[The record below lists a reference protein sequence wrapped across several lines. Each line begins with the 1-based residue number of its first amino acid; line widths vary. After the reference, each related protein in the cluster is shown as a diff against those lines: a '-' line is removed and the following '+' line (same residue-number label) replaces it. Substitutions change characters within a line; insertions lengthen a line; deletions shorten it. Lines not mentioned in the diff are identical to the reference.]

1 MHGFAIAGAGRS
13 EVNHA
18 CDGLVP
24 HGSRAA
30 PGALAAGQATGDE
43 TTARH
48 FSLDKSQG
56 GSRDSRAGRAIAW
69 IDGAPHACVFRAL
82 VRPSTWSRSPMS
94 TYRLDKLF
102 RPQSAALVGG
112 NPREKSLGR
121 IVLRNMREGGFA
133 GPIGLV
139 NPNFAEIDGVRAV
152 PTIASL
158 HVPPDIVVVAT
169 PPPTVPAVVAQAA
182 EAGCAAA
189 VIITAGLG
197 HGPGSL
203 AEAAAKAARA
213 KGLRL
218 VGPNCIGIMLPP
230 MRLNATFAS
239 RMAAAGDLALIS
251 QSGGIAAGMLEWA
264 AQQSVGLSAIV
275 SIGDQIDVD
284 IGDLV
289 DYFALDR
296 RTRAI
301 LLYIEGIRDVCKF
314 MSAARAA
321 ARIKPVVVIKAGR
334 HAAAAK
340 AAATH
345 TGALAGSDAVYDA
358 AFRRAGL
365 LRVLDLAEFFDA
377 AETLGRVRAVHGK
390 RLAILT
396 NGGGIGVL
404 ATDRLI
410 DLGGVPAELSPE
422 TREKLDAVLPATW
435 SKSNPVDIVGDADA
449 ARYLAALDALL
460 CDKGSDAVL
469 VINVPTALA
478 SSAETAAVVA
488 DFLKAH
494 RARVGNPKPVL
505 ALWVG
510 AGESVTAVFDR
521 AGVSHYATET
531 DAVRGFMHLVWHG
544 EAVKIL
550 METPPSLPEHFVPDR
565 EAARAVV
572 ARALADGRNWLD
584 PIEAAQL
591 LAAYAIPMV
600 RTLFAASPEEAEI
613 KAAPLFGEGRSVVVK
628 ILSRDIVHK
637 SDVGGVRLNLADGPS
652 VRKAAAEIIAKA
664 KAAKPDARIAGVT
677 IQPMIVRPKAHE
689 LILGIAEDPTF
700 GPVVVFGQG
709 GTGVEVID
717 DKALALPPLDLAIA
731 HDLIARTR
739 ISRVLRGY
747 RNVPP
752 ARVDEVALALVK
764 LAQLTA
770 DVPEIRELDIN
781 PFIADETGVLGLDAR
796 IAVAPAPAAVAGQPQ
811 SRFAV
816 RPYPSEWERHI
827 VLGENWRIF
836 VRPVRPDDENLVRGF
851 LEHVTMDDLRLRFF
865 APIKEFGHAFVARLT
880 QIDYARAMAFVAF
893 DETTRE
899 LLGGVRLHV
908 DANHE
913 SGEYAVLL
921 RSDLK
926 GRGLGWQLM
935 QLIIEYARNEGLR
948 RIEGQVLAENTVML
962 QMCRQLGFKVEHEPG
977 AGDIMKVVLQLR

>member
-1 MHGFAIAGAGRS
+1 
-13 EVNHA
+13 
-18 CDGLVP
+18 
-24 HGSRAA
+24 
-30 PGALAAGQATGDE
+30 
-43 TTARH
+43 
-48 FSLDKSQG
+48 
-56 GSRDSRAGRAIAW
+56 
-69 IDGAPHACVFRAL
+69 
-82 VRPSTWSRSPMS
+82 MS

-121 IVLRNMREGGFA
+121 IVLRNMRAGGFA
-133 GPIGLV
+133 GPIHLV
-139 NPNFAEIDGVRAV
+139 NPDFAEIDGMRAV
-152 PTIASL
+152 PTLADL
-158 HVPPDIVVVAT
+158 PAAPDVAIVAT
-169 PPPTVPAVVAQAA
+169 PPPTVPTVIAQAA
-182 EAGCAAA
+182 QAGCAAA
-189 VIITAGLG
+189 VIITTGLG
-197 HGPGSL
+197 HGPGSI
-203 AEAAAKAARA
+203 AEATAKAARA

-218 VGPNCIGIMLPP
+218 VGPNCIGLMLPP
-230 MRLNATFAS
+230 AKLNATFAA
-239 RMAAAGDLALIS
+239 RMAPAGDLALIS

-264 AQQSVGLSAIV
+264 AQQAVGFSAIV

-289 DYFALDR
+289 DYFALDH

-301 LLYIEGIRDVCKF
+301 LLYVEGIQDVRKF

-377 AETLGRVRAVHGK
+377 AETLGRVRAVPGK

-404 ATDRLI
+404 ATDRLV
-410 DLGGVPAELSPE
+410 DLGGVPAELSAE
-422 TREKLDAVLPATW
+422 TRAKLDVLLPASW

-449 ARYLAALDALL
+449 MRYLAALEALL
-460 CDKGSDAVL
+460 ADKGSDAVL

-478 SSAETAAVVA
+478 SSAETAQAVA
-488 DFLKAH
+488 EFLKA
-494 RARVGNPKPVL
+494 RRTRVMNPKPVL
-505 ALWVG
+505 ALWIG
-510 AGESVTAVFDR
+510 ANGDVTAAFDR
-521 AGVSHYATET
+521 AGIPHYATET
-531 DAVRGFMHLVWHG
+531 DAVHGFMHLVRHG

-550 METPPSLPEHFVPDR
+550 METPPSLPEHFAPDR

-572 ARALADGRNWLD
+572 ERALEDGRNWLD

-591 LAAYAIPMV
+591 LAAYGIPLV
-600 RTLFAASPEEAEI
+600 PTVLAASPEEAEV

-637 SDVGGVRLNLADGPS
+637 SDVGGVRLNLADGPA
-652 VRKAAAEIIAKA
+652 VRNAAAEVIARA
-664 KAAKPDARIAGVT
+664 KAAMPEARIAGVT

-717 DKALALPPLDLAIA
+717 DKAVALPPLDLAMA
-731 HDLIARTR
+731 RSLIARTR
-739 ISRVLRGY
+739 VSRVLAGY

-764 LAQLTA
+764 LAQLRA
-770 DVPEIRELDIN
+770 DLPEIRELDIN
-781 PFIADETGVLGLDAR
+781 PLLADETCVLALDAR
-796 IAVAPAPAAVAGQPQ
+796 IAIAPAPMVGGRRR

-816 RPYPSEWERHI
+816 RPYPSEWERHLVI
-827 VLGENWRIF
+827 GESWRIF
-836 VRPVRPDDENLVRGF
+836 VRPMRPEDEDIVRDF
-851 LEHVTMDDLRLRFF
+851 LTHVTMDDLRLRFF
-865 APIKEFGHAFVARLT
+865 APVKDFGHAFVARLT
-880 QIDYARAMAFVAF
+880 QLDYARAMAFIAF
-893 DETTRE
+893 DEDTGE
-899 LLGGVRLHV
+899 ALGGVRLHA
-908 DANHE
+908 DANYE
-913 SGEYAVLL
+913 TGEYAVLL

-935 QLIIEYARNEGLR
+935 QLIIEYARSEGIK

-962 QMCRQLGFKVEHEPG
+962 QMCRELGFSVGHEPDG
-977 AGDIMKVVLQLR
+977 GDIMKVVLEVDGATSPAR

>member
-1 MHGFAIAGAGRS
+1 
-13 EVNHA
+13 
-18 CDGLVP
+18 
-24 HGSRAA
+24 
-30 PGALAAGQATGDE
+30 
-43 TTARH
+43 
-48 FSLDKSQG
+48 
-56 GSRDSRAGRAIAW
+56 
-69 IDGAPHACVFRAL
+69 
-82 VRPSTWSRSPMS
+82 MS

-121 IVLRNMREGGFA
+121 IVLRNMREGGFT
-133 GPIGLV
+133 GPIHLV
-139 NPNFAEIDGVRAV
+139 NPDFAEIDGVPAV
-152 PTIASL
+152 PTLADL
-158 HVPPDIVVVAT
+158 PAPPDIAVVAT
-169 PPPTVPAVVAQAA
+169 PPATVPTVIAQAA
-182 EAGCAAA
+182 DAGCAAA
-189 VIITAGLG
+189 VIITTGLG
-197 HGPGSL
+197 HGPGSI
-203 AEAAAKAARA
+203 AEATAKAARA

-218 VGPNCIGIMLPP
+218 VGPNCIGLMLPAVK
-230 MRLNATFAS
+230 LNATFAA
-239 RMAAAGDLALIS
+239 RMAPPGDLALIS

-264 AQQSVGLSAIV
+264 AQQSVGFSAIV

-289 DYFALDR
+289 DYFALDH

-301 LLYIEGIRDVCKF
+301 LLYVEGILYPRKF

-365 LRVLDLAEFFDA
+365 LRVLDLAEFFAA
-377 AETLGRVRAVHGK
+377 AETLGRVRAVPGK

-422 TREKLDAVLPATW
+422 TREKLDAVLPPSW

-460 CDKGSDAVL
+460 ADKASDAVL

-478 SSAETAAVVA
+478 SSSETAAAIA
-488 DFLKAH
+488 DFLKA
-494 RARVGNPKPVL
+494 RRTRVVNPKPAL

-510 AGESVTAVFDR
+510 AAESVTQIFDR
-521 AGVSHYATET
+521 AGIPHYATET
-531 DAVRGFMHLVWHG
+531 DAVRGFMHLVRHG

-550 METPPSLPEHFVPDR
+550 METPPSLPEHFAPDR

-572 ARALADGRNWLD
+572 ERAVEDGRGWLD

-600 RTLFAASPEEAEI
+600 PTILAATPEEAEVA
-613 KAAPLFGEGRSVVVK
+613 AAPLFGEGRSVVVK

-637 SDVGGVRLNLADGPS
+637 SDVDGVRLNLADGPA
-652 VRKAAAEIIAKA
+652 VRKAAAEVIAKA

-717 DKALALPPLDLAIA
+717 DKALALPPLDLAMA
-731 HDLIARTR
+731 RDLIGRTR
-739 ISRVLRGY
+739 VSRVLRGY

-752 ARVDEVALALVK
+752 ARVDDVALALVK
-764 LAQLTA
+764 LAQLCA

-781 PFIADETGVLGLDAR
+781 PLIADETCVLALDAR
-796 IAVAPAPAAVAGQPQ
+796 IVVAPAEVTAGRRR

-816 RPYPSEWERHI
+816 RPYPSQWERHI
-827 VLGENWRIF
+827 VIGESWRIF
-836 VRPVRPDDENLVRGF
+836 VRPMRPEDEDIVRDF
-851 LEHVTMDDLRLRFF
+851 LQHVTMDDLRLRFF
-865 APIKEFGHAFVARLT
+865 APVKDFGHAFVARLT
-880 QIDYARAMAFVAF
+880 QLDYARAMAFVAF

-899 LLGGVRLHV
+899 LLGGVRLHA
-908 DANHE
+908 DANYE
-913 SGEYAVLL
+913 TGEYAVLL

-935 QLIIEYARNEGLR
+935 QMIIEYARSEGIK
-948 RIEGQVLAENTVML
+948 RIEGQVLSENTVML
-962 QMCRQLGFKVEHEPG
+962 QMCRQLGFSVEREEG
-977 AGDIMKVVLQLR
+977 SGDIQKVVLQLG

>member
-1 MHGFAIAGAGRS
+1 
-13 EVNHA
+13 
-18 CDGLVP
+18 
-24 HGSRAA
+24 
-30 PGALAAGQATGDE
+30 
-43 TTARH
+43 
-48 FSLDKSQG
+48 
-56 GSRDSRAGRAIAW
+56 
-69 IDGAPHACVFRAL
+69 
-82 VRPSTWSRSPMS
+82 MS

-133 GPIGLV
+133 GPIHLV
-139 NPNFAEIDGVRAV
+139 NPDFAEIDGLRAV
-152 PTIASL
+152 PTLADLPSA
-158 HVPPDIVVVAT
+158 PDVAIVAT
-169 PPPTVPAVVAQAA
+169 PPPTVPTVIAQAA

-189 VIITAGLG
+189 VIITTGLG
-197 HGPGSL
+197 HGPGSI
-203 AEAAAKAARA
+203 AEATAKAARA

-218 VGPNCIGIMLPP
+218 VGPNCIGLMLPAAK
-230 MRLNATFAS
+230 LNATFAA
-239 RMAAAGDLALIS
+239 RMAPAGDLALIS

-264 AQQSVGLSAIV
+264 AQQSVGFSAIV

-289 DYFALDR
+289 DYFALDH

-301 LLYIEGIRDVCKF
+301 LLYVEGIRDVRKF

-345 TGALAGSDAVYDA
+345 TGALAGADAVYDA

-404 ATDRLI
+404 ATDRLV
-410 DLGGVPAELSPE
+410 DLGGVPAEFSDE
-422 TREKLDAVLPATW
+422 TRAKLDLVLPASW

-449 ARYLAALDALL
+449 TRYLSALEVMLA
-460 CDKGSDAVL
+460 DKGSDAVL

-478 SSAETAAVVA
+478 SSAETAAAVA
-488 DFLKAH
+488 DFIKA
-494 RARVGNPKPVL
+494 RRSRVYNSKPAL

-510 AGESVTAVFDR
+510 ADASVTAAFDR
-521 AGVSHYATET
+521 AGVPHYASET
-531 DAVRGFMHLVWHG
+531 DAVRGFMHLVRHG
-544 EAVKIL
+544 QAARIL
-550 METPPSLPEHFVPDR
+550 METPPSLPRHFSPDR

-572 ARALADGRNWLD
+572 ARALADGRTWLD
-584 PIEAAQL
+584 PIEAAAL

-600 RTLFAASPEEAEI
+600 PTLLAATPEEAEA

-628 ILSRDIVHK
+628 ILSRDIAHK

-652 VRKAAAEIIAKA
+652 VRKAAAEVIGRA
-664 KAAKPDARIAGVT
+664 KAANPDARIAGVT
-677 IQPMIVRPKAHE
+677 VQPMIVRPKAHE
-689 LILGIAEDPTF
+689 LILGIAEDATF
-700 GPVVVFGQG
+700 GPVVMFGQG

-731 HDLIARTR
+731 HDMIARTR
-739 ISRVLRGY
+739 VARVLAGY
-747 RNVPP
+747 RDVPP
-752 ARVDEVALALVK
+752 ARLDEIALALVK
-764 LAQLTA
+764 LAQLCA
-770 DVPEIRELDIN
+770 DIPEVRELDIN
-781 PFIADETGVLGLDAR
+781 PLLADATGVLALDAR
-796 IAVAPAPAAVAGQPQ
+796 VAIAAAPAAVAGRRP

-827 VLGENWRIF
+827 VVGGDWRVF
-836 VRPVRPDDENLVRGF
+836 VRPIRPEDEEHVRGF
-851 LEHVTMDDLRLRFF
+851 LEHVTANDLRLRFF
-865 APIKEFGHAFVARLT
+865 APVKDFGHAFVARLT

-893 DETTRE
+893 DEATGD
-899 LLGGVRLHV
+899 LLGGVRLHA

-913 SGEYAVLL
+913 TGEYAVLL

-935 QLIIEYARNEGLR
+935 QLIIEYAKSDGLR

-962 QMCRQLGFKVEHEPG
+962 QMCRSLGFSVGYDPDG
-977 AGDIMKVVLQLR
+977 ADIMRVVLELT

>member
-1 MHGFAIAGAGRS
+1 
-13 EVNHA
+13 
-18 CDGLVP
+18 
-24 HGSRAA
+24 
-30 PGALAAGQATGDE
+30 
-43 TTARH
+43 
-48 FSLDKSQG
+48 
-56 GSRDSRAGRAIAW
+56 
-69 IDGAPHACVFRAL
+69 
-82 VRPSTWSRSPMS
+82 MS
-94 TYRLDKLF
+94 TYRLGQLF
-102 RPQSAALVGG
+102 HPKSAALVGG

-133 GPIGLV
+133 GAIHLV
-139 NPNFAEIDGVRAV
+139 NPHFAEIDGMRAV
-152 PTIASL
+152 PTLADL
-158 HVPPDIVVVAT
+158 PDPPDIAIVAT
-169 PPPTVPAVVAQAA
+169 PPETVPIVIAQAA
-182 EAGCAAA
+182 EAGCGAA
-189 VIITAGLG
+189 VIISTGLG
-197 HGPGSL
+197 HGPGSI
-203 AEAAAKAARA
+203 AEATAKAARA

-218 VGPNCIGIMLPP
+218 VGPNCIGLMLPAAK
-230 MRLNATFAS
+230 LNATFAS
-239 RMAAAGDLALIS
+239 RLAPPGDLALIS

-264 AQQSVGLSAIV
+264 AQQSVGFSAIV
-275 SIGDQIDVD
+275 SIGDQIDID

-289 DYFALDR
+289 DYFALDH

-301 LLYIEGIRDVCKF
+301 LLYIEDVRDVRKF

-365 LRVLDLAEFFDA
+365 VRARDLAEFFDA
-377 AETLGRVRAVHGK
+377 AETLGRVRAVPGK

-404 ATDRLI
+404 AVDRLV
-410 DLGGVPAELSPE
+410 DFGGIPAELSPK
-422 TREKLDAVLPATW
+422 TREKLDSVLPATW
-435 SKSNPVDIVGDADA
+435 SKGNPVDIVGDADA
-449 ARYLAALDALL
+449 ARYLAALDILL
-460 CDKGSDAVL
+460 ADKSSDALL

-478 SSAETAAVVA
+478 STTETAAAVA
-488 DFLKAH
+488 DFVKAR
-494 RARVGNPKPVL
+494 RAHAMNAKPVL

-510 AGESVTAVFDR
+510 AGEAASGAFSR
-521 AGVSHYATET
+521 AGVPHYATET
-531 DAVRGFMHLVWHG
+531 DAVRGFRHLVRHG

-550 METPPSLPEHFVPDR
+550 METPPSLPQHFAPDR
-565 EAARAVV
+565 DAARAVV
-572 ARALADGRNWLD
+572 ERALADGRNWLD

-600 RTLFAASPEEAEI
+600 PTFLAASPEEAETV
-613 KAAPLFGEGRSVVVK
+613 AASLFGDGRSVAVK

-637 SDVGGVRLNLADGPS
+637 SDVDGVRLNLADGPA
-652 VRKAAAEIIAKA
+652 VRRAAAEVTAKA
-664 KAAKPDARIAGVT
+664 KAADPAARIAGVT
-677 IQPMIVRPKAHE
+677 IQPMIVRPKAQE

-717 DKALALPPLDLAIA
+717 DKALALPPLDLTLA
-731 HDLIARTR
+731 HDLIGRTR

-752 ARVDEVALALVK
+752 ARVDEIALALVK
-764 LAQLTA
+764 LAQLRS
-770 DVPEIRELDIN
+770 DLPEIQELDIN
-781 PFIADETGVLGLDAR
+781 PMLADATCILALDAR
-796 IAVAPAPAAVAGQPQ
+796 IAIAPAPLVGGRRRT
-811 SRFAV
+811 RFAV

-827 VLGENWRIF
+827 VLGEGWRVF
-836 VRPVRPDDENLVRGF
+836 VRPIRPEDEALVRGF
-851 LEHVTMDDLRLRFF
+851 LKHVTMNDLRLRFF
-865 APIKEFGHAFVARLT
+865 APIKDFGHAFVARLT

-893 DETTRE
+893 DEDTNE
-899 LLGGVRLHV
+899 LLGGVRLHA
-908 DANHE
+908 DANYE
-913 SGEYAVLL
+913 TGEYAVLL

-935 QLIIEYARNEGLR
+935 QLIIEYAKNEGIR

-962 QMCRQLGFKVEHEPG
+962 RMCRDLGFSVGRDPDG
-977 AGDIMKVVLQLR
+977 GDIMRVVLELGNGTPR

>member
-1 MHGFAIAGAGRS
+1 
-13 EVNHA
+13 
-18 CDGLVP
+18 
-24 HGSRAA
+24 
-30 PGALAAGQATGDE
+30 
-43 TTARH
+43 
-48 FSLDKSQG
+48 
-56 GSRDSRAGRAIAW
+56 
-69 IDGAPHACVFRAL
+69 
-82 VRPSTWSRSPMS
+82 MS
-94 TYRLDKLF
+94 TYRLDQLF
-102 RPQSAALVGG
+102 RPKSAALVGG
-112 NPREKSLGR
+112 NPREQSLGR
-121 IVLRNMREGGFA
+121 IVLRNMRESGFA
-133 GPIGLV
+133 GPIHLV
-139 NPNFAEIDGVRAV
+139 NPDFAEIDGVRAV
-152 PTIASL
+152 PTLADL
-158 HVPPDIVVVAT
+158 PAPPDVAIVAT
-169 PPPTVPAVVAQAA
+169 PPAVVPTVIAQAA
-182 EAGCAAA
+182 DAGCAAA
-189 VIITAGLG
+189 VIITTGLG

-203 AEAAAKAARA
+203 AEATAKAARA

-218 VGPNCIGIMLPP
+218 VGPNCIGLMLPAAK
-230 MRLNATFAS
+230 LNASFAS
-239 RMAAAGDLALIS
+239 RLSPSGDLALIS

-264 AQQSVGLSAIV
+264 AQQSVGFSAIV

-289 DYFALDR
+289 DYFALDH
-296 RTRAI
+296 RTRSI
-301 LLYIEGIRDVCKF
+301 LLYVEGIQDVRKF

-340 AAATH
+340 AATTH

-377 AETLGRVRAVHGK
+377 AETLGRVRAVPGK

-404 ATDRLI
+404 ATDRLV
-410 DLGGVPAELSPE
+410 DLGGVPAELSVE
-422 TREKLDAVLPATW
+422 TRAKLDAALPATW

-449 ARYLAALDALL
+449 ARYLTALDALL
-460 CDKGSDAVL
+460 ADDGNDAVL

-478 SSAETAAVVA
+478 SSAETATTVA
-488 DFLKAH
+488 DFLKA
-494 RARVGNPKPVL
+494 RRTRVHNSKPVL

-510 AGESVTAVFDR
+510 AGETVTGAFAQ
-521 AGVSHYATET
+521 AGVPHYASET
-531 DAVRGFMHLVWHG
+531 DAARGFMHLVRHG
-544 EAVKIL
+544 EAVKNL
-550 METPPSLPEHFVPDR
+550 METPPSLPEHFSPDR
-565 EAARAVV
+565 AAARAIA

-591 LAAYAIPMV
+591 LAAYEIPMV
-600 RTLFAASPEEAEI
+600 PTFLAASPEEAET
-613 KAAPLFGEGRSVVVK
+613 AARPLFGEGRSVVVK
-628 ILSRDIVHK
+628 ILSRDVVHK
-637 SDVGGVRLNLADGPS
+637 SDVGGVRLNLADGPA

-664 KAAKPDARIAGVT
+664 RAANPAARIAGVT

-739 ISRVLRGY
+739 VSRVLAGY

-752 ARVDEVALALVK
+752 ARVDEVALALVR
-764 LAQLTA
+764 LAQLCA
-770 DVPEIRELDIN
+770 DIPEVRELDIN
-781 PFIADETGVLGLDAR
+781 PLLADETGVLALDAR
-796 IAVAPAPAAVAGQPQ
+796 IAVTPAPAGVGGRRP

-816 RPYPSEWERHI
+816 RPYPREWERHLM
-827 VLGENWRIF
+827 VGEGWRVF
-836 VRPVRPDDENLVRGF
+836 VRPVRPEDETLVRGF
-851 LEHVTMDDLRLRFF
+851 LEHVKMEDLRLRFF

-893 DETTRE
+893 DEATRE
-899 LLGGVRLHV
+899 LLGGVRLHA
-908 DANHE
+908 DANYE
-913 SGEYAVLL
+913 TGEYAVLL

-935 QLIIEYARNEGLR
+935 QLMIEYARSEGLR

-962 QMCRQLGFKVEHEPG
+962 QMCRSLGFSVGFDPG
-977 AGDIMKVVLQLR
+977 GADIMKVVLELR

>member
-1 MHGFAIAGAGRS
+1 
-13 EVNHA
+13 
-18 CDGLVP
+18 
-24 HGSRAA
+24 
-30 PGALAAGQATGDE
+30 
-43 TTARH
+43 
-48 FSLDKSQG
+48 
-56 GSRDSRAGRAIAW
+56 
-69 IDGAPHACVFRAL
+69 
-82 VRPSTWSRSPMS
+82 MS

-133 GPIGLV
+133 GPIHLV
-139 NPNFAEIDGVRAV
+139 NPDFAEIDGMRAV
-152 PTIASL
+152 PTLADL
-158 HVPPDIVVVAT
+158 PAPPDVAIVAT
-169 PPPTVPAVVAQAA
+169 PPPTVPTVIAQAA

-189 VIITAGLG
+189 VIITTGLG
-197 HGPGSL
+197 HGPGSI
-203 AEAAAKAARA
+203 AEATAKAARA

-218 VGPNCIGIMLPP
+218 VGPNCIGLMLPAAK
-230 MRLNATFAS
+230 LNATFAA
-239 RMAAAGDLALIS
+239 RMAPAGDLALIS
-251 QSGGIAAGMLEWA
+251 QSGGIAAGTLEWA
-264 AQQSVGLSAIV
+264 AQQSVGFSAIV

-289 DYFALDR
+289 DYFALDH

-301 LLYIEGIRDVCKF
+301 LLYVEGIQDVRKF

-377 AETLGRVRAVHGK
+377 AETLGRVRAVPGK

-404 ATDRLI
+404 ATDRLV
-410 DLGGVPAELSPE
+410 DLGGVPAELSAE
-422 TREKLDAVLPATW
+422 TRAKLDVLLPSSW

-449 ARYLAALDALL
+449 TRYLAALEALL
-460 CDKGSDAVL
+460 ADKGSDAVL

-478 SSAETAAVVA
+478 SSAETAAAVA
-488 DFLKAH
+488 DFLKA
-494 RARVGNPKPVL
+494 RRTRVMNPKPVL

-510 AGESVTAVFDR
+510 ANGEVTGAFDR
-521 AGVSHYATET
+521 AGIPHYATET
-531 DAVRGFMHLVWHG
+531 AAVHGFMHLVRHG

-550 METPPSLPEHFVPDR
+550 METPPSLPEHFTPDR

-572 ARALADGRNWLD
+572 TRALEDGRNWLD

-600 RTLFAASPEEAEI
+600 PTFLAASPEEAEL

-637 SDVGGVRLNLADGPS
+637 SDVDGVRLNLADGPA
-652 VRKAAAEIIAKA
+652 VRKAAAEVIAKA
-664 KAAKPDARIAGVT
+664 RAAMPEARIAGVT
-677 IQPMIVRPKAHE
+677 IQPMIVRPKALE

-717 DKALALPPLDLAIA
+717 DKAVALPPLDLAIA
-731 HDLIARTR
+731 HRLIARTR
-739 ISRVLRGY
+739 VSRVLAGY

-764 LAQLTA
+764 LAQLCA
-770 DVPEIRELDIN
+770 DVPELQELDIN
-781 PFIADETGVLGLDAR
+781 PLLADETCVLALDAR
-796 IAVAPAPAAVAGQPQ
+796 IAVAPVPAAAGRRRL

-827 VLGENWRIF
+827 VIGESWRIF
-836 VRPVRPDDENLVRGF
+836 VRPMRPEDEDIVRDF
-851 LEHVTMDDLRLRFF
+851 LQHVTMDDLRLRFF
-865 APIKEFGHAFVARLT
+865 APVKDFGHAFVARLT
-880 QIDYARAMAFVAF
+880 QLDYARAMAFAAF
-893 DETTRE
+893 DETTHE
-899 LLGGVRLHV
+899 LLGGVRLHA
-908 DANHE
+908 DANYE
-913 SGEYAVLL
+913 TGEYAVLL

-935 QLIIEYARNEGLR
+935 QMIIEYAKSEGIK

-962 QMCRQLGFKVEHEPG
+962 QMCRQLGFSVEHEPDG
-977 AGDIMKVVLQLR
+977 GDIMKVVLEVNGATSPAQ

>member
-1 MHGFAIAGAGRS
+1 
-13 EVNHA
+13 
-18 CDGLVP
+18 
-24 HGSRAA
+24 
-30 PGALAAGQATGDE
+30 
-43 TTARH
+43 
-48 FSLDKSQG
+48 
-56 GSRDSRAGRAIAW
+56 
-69 IDGAPHACVFRAL
+69 
-82 VRPSTWSRSPMS
+82 MS

-133 GPIGLV
+133 GPIHLV
-139 NPNFAEIDGVRAV
+139 NPDFAEIDGMRAV
-152 PTIASL
+152 PTLADL
-158 HVPPDIVVVAT
+158 PAPPDVAIVAT
-169 PPPTVPAVVAQAA
+169 PPATVPTVIAQAA

-189 VIITAGLG
+189 VIITTGLG
-197 HGPGSL
+197 HGPGSI
-203 AEAAAKAARA
+203 AEATAKAARA

-218 VGPNCIGIMLPP
+218 VGPNCIGLMLPAAK
-230 MRLNATFAS
+230 LNATFAA
-239 RMAAAGDLALIS
+239 RMAPAGDLALIS

-264 AQQSVGLSAIV
+264 AQQAVGFSAIV

-289 DYFALDR
+289 DYFALDH

-301 LLYIEGIRDVCKF
+301 LLYVEGIQDVRKF

-377 AETLGRVRAVHGK
+377 AETLGRVRAVPGK

-410 DLGGVPAELSPE
+410 DLGGVPAELSAE
-422 TREKLDAVLPATW
+422 TRAKLDVLLPASW

-449 ARYLAALDALL
+449 TRYLAALDALL
-460 CDKGSDAVL
+460 ADKGNDAVL
-469 VINVPTALA
+469 AINVPTALA
-478 SSAETAAVVA
+478 SSAETAAAVA
-488 DFLKAH
+488 EFLKA
-494 RARVGNPKPVL
+494 RRTRVMNPKPVL

-510 AGESVTAVFDR
+510 AGDSVTGAFDR
-521 AGVSHYATET
+521 AGIPHYATET
-531 DAVRGFMHLVWHG
+531 AAVHGFMNLVRYG

-550 METPPSLPEHFVPDR
+550 MNTPPSLPEHFAPDR

-572 ARALADGRNWLD
+572 ARALEDGRNWLD

-600 RTLFAASPEEAEI
+600 PTVLAATPEEAEI

-637 SDVGGVRLNLADGPS
+637 SEVDGVRLNLADGPA
-652 VRKAAAEIIAKA
+652 VRNAAAEVIAKA
-664 KAAKPDARIAGVT
+664 KAAMPDARIAGVT

-717 DKALALPPLDLAIA
+717 DKALALPPLDLTIA
-731 HDLIARTR
+731 HSLIARTR
-739 ISRVLRGY
+739 VSRVLAGY

-764 LAQLTA
+764 LAQLCA
-770 DVPEIRELDIN
+770 DVPELHELDIN
-781 PFIADETGVLGLDAR
+781 PLLADETCVLALDAR
-796 IAVAPAPAAVAGQPQ
+796 IAVAPVPPTVGRRRP

-816 RPYPSEWERHI
+816 RPYPSEWERHLVI
-827 VLGENWRIF
+827 GEGWRVF
-836 VRPVRPDDENLVRGF
+836 VRPMRPEDEDIVRDF
-851 LEHVTMDDLRLRFF
+851 LTHVTMDDLRLRFF
-865 APIKEFGHAFVARLT
+865 APVKDFGHAFVARLT
-880 QIDYARAMAFVAF
+880 QLDYARAMAFIAF
-893 DETTRE
+893 DEDTRE
-899 LLGGVRLHV
+899 ALGGVRLHA
-908 DANHE
+908 DANYE
-913 SGEYAVLL
+913 TGEYAVLL

-935 QLIIEYARNEGLR
+935 QMIIEYARSEGIK
-948 RIEGQVLAENTVML
+948 RIEGQVLAENRVML
-962 QMCRQLGFKVEHEPG
+962 QMCRELGFSVEHEPDG
-977 AGDIMKVVLQLR
+977 GDIMKVVLEVNGATSPGR